1 MLARGPAAFTRR
13 GGAALLLAA
22 LAAGCTGEPLVVFM
36 DSAHPARVY
45 DEETRALGRTNA
57 DLLAERL
64 GNLPARTLSETISP
78 AWERDGAIA
87 ALDPELV
94 VIHYSGFREED
105 GTGPRERLRTFITRF
120 GEMETE
126 LLVYSRTLE
135 TVLDDAMAELL
146 AGVAAEHPTLLAR
159 VHVFGLDDH
168 GERSWLS
175 STTLGALRERVTE
188 ILEL

>member
-1 MLARGPAAFTRR
+1 MAFTRR
-13 GGAALLLAA
+13 GAAALLLAA
-22 LAAGCTGEPLVVFM
+22 AAAGCTEEPLVVFM

-45 DEETRALGRTNA
+45 DEETRAVGRTNA

-64 GNLPARTLSETISP
+64 GDLPARTVSETISP
-78 AWERDGAIA
+78 AWERDGEIA
-87 ALDPELV
+87 ELEPELV

-105 GTGPRERLRTFITRF
+105 GTGPRERLGAFIARF

-126 LLVYSRTLE
+126 FLVYSRTLA

-146 AGVAAEHPTLLAR
+146 AAAAAEHPSLLRR

-175 STTLGALRERVTE
+175 GATLGALRERVTE
-188 ILEL
+188 ILER

>member
-1 MLARGPAAFTRR
+1 MAFARGAA
-13 GGAALLLAA
+13 AALLLAA
-22 LAAGCTGEPLVVFM
+22 AAAGCTGEPLVVFM

-45 DEETRALGRTNA
+45 DEETRALGLTNA

-64 GNLPARTLSETISP
+64 GDLPARTVSETISP
-78 AWERDGAIA
+78 AWERDGAITE
-87 ALDPELV
+87 LDPELV

-105 GTGPRERLRTFITRF
+105 GTGPRERLGAFIARF
-120 GEMETE
+120 GKMETE
-126 LLVYSRTLE
+126 FLVYSRTLG

-146 AGVAAEHPTLLAR
+146 AGAEHPSLLPR

-175 STTLGALRERVTE
+175 TATLGALRERVME
-188 ILEL
+188 ILER

>member
-1 MLARGPAAFTRR
+1 MAFARGAAA
-13 GGAALLLAA
+13 AALLLAA
-22 LAAGCTGEPLVVFM
+22 AAAGCTGEPLVVFM

-45 DEETRALGRTNA
+45 DEETRAQGRTNA

-64 GNLPARTLSETISP
+64 GDLPARTVSETTSP
-78 AWERDGAIA
+78 TWERDGAIA
-87 ALDPELV
+87 ELDPELV

-105 GTGPRERLRTFITRF
+105 GTGPRERLGAFIARF
-120 GEMETE
+120 GGMETE
-126 LLVYSRTLE
+126 FLVYSRTLG

-146 AGVAAEHPTLLAR
+146 AGAAAQHPTLLPR

-175 STTLGALRERVTE
+175 AATLDALRERVME
-188 ILEL
+188 ILER